1 MAVVRFGLIG
11 TNFITEW
18 LLEQALLRED
28 FAFEAVYSRSMEK
41 ARSFAE
47 RYGAKKAF
55 DTLGDL
61 YSDKDID
68 AIYIASPNCCH
79 YEQAM
84 GALTHAKHVLVEK
97 PAAPS
102 EAEFISMLR
111 TAEENGVLLLEAM
124 RPAFS
129 PGIAMVKR
137 YIDDIAPVR
146 YARIAYC
153 QYSSR
158 YDAFKEGR
166 VLNAF
171 NPALKNGALM
181 DIGVYCIHVLA
192 TLFGKPDSV
201 QARSMLLSNGLDG
214 TGAVTAIYPDLLAQ
228 ISYSKISDSRSS
240 SELQGERGTLL
251 IDDICN
257 PKKLTVWPRG
267 GESTDI
273 AVPVTEFGM
282 GAEIDAFLRMIK
294 KGGAEPFQQDTRV
307 TLGIMDE
314 VRVQTGITFCSV

>member
-1 MAVVRFGLIG
+1 MVRFGLIG

-18 LLEQALLRED
+18 FLEQALLRKD
-28 FAFEAVYSRSMEK
+28 FVLEAVYSRNMEK
-41 ARSFAE
+41 ACSFAE

-55 DTLGDL
+55 DALSDL
-61 YSDKDID
+61 YSDKDVD

-84 GALTHAKHVLVEK
+84 GALTHGKHVLVEK
-97 PAAPS
+97 PAATS
-102 EAEFISMLR
+102 EAEFTSMLR
-111 TAEENGVLLLEAM
+111 VAKENGVLVLEAM

-129 PGIAMVKR
+129 PGIEMVR
-137 YIDDIAPVR
+137 QYINDIAPVR

-181 DIGVYCIHVLA
+181 DIGVYCIHVLV
-192 TLFGKPDSV
+192 TLFGKPDV
-201 QARSMLLSNGLDG
+201 IQARSMLLNNGLDG
-214 TGAVTAIYPDLLAQ
+214 AGAITVAYPDLLAQ
-228 ISYSKISDSRSS
+228 ISYSKVSDSRTS
-240 SELQGERGTLL
+240 SELQGECGTLL

-257 PKKLTVWPRG
+257 PRRLTLWLRG
-267 GESTDI
+267 GEPTEI
-273 AVPVTEFGM
+273 AVPVTDFGM
-282 GAEIDAFLRMIK
+282 GAEIDAFLRMIQE
-294 KGGAEPFQQDTRV
+294 GGAERFQQDTRV
-307 TLGIMDE
+307 ALSIMDV